1 MACIKI
7 LMAILIIYFPVTA
20 ACYDGLRNTPKAWLD
35 LAKHSNTPLGVY
47 YLKYVYQLLYPHLH
61 QAFALLFQSH
71 QWRCNWRMGR
81 FIRRAWL
88 FNDPR
93 QRSYAGGFNV
103 CRVADISGNFTLFI
117 FQHRLATTSFYLA
130 RLTLHDKR
138 RQK

>member
-1 MACIKI
+1 MDY
-7 LMAILIIYFPVTA
+7 AIHLKLGSISP
-20 ACYDGLRNTPKAWLD
+20 
-35 LAKHSNTPLGVY
+35 KHSNLPLYVLL
-47 YLKYVYQLLYPHLH
+47 LKVRLPAALP
-61 QAFALLFQSH
+61 AFASGFRIAVSIAPIGAVIGEWVGSSEGL
-71 QWRCNWRMGR
+71 
-81 FIRRAWL
+81 WL

-117 FQHRLATTSFYLA
+117 FQHRLATTPFYLA